1 MLSSIHPLGER
12 ARQQHWGLTV
22 GAYVTGSTLGGMVTG
37 LVAGTTGMAIAAIW
51 TPSSATLS
59 LVVAALAAGGL
70 SADLGK
76 ARLFTIHRQVN
87 EDWLDEY
94 RGWVYGIGFGFQLGL
109 GWMTIV
115 TSSLVYL
122 TFVFAALTASPAA
135 GALVGLTFGVTR
147 SLPVVFT
154 ARIRTPR
161 QLVTFHRRMASWFG
175 SARRIGATAQGLV
188 SVTAI
193 ITLLIVS

>member
-12 ARQQHWGLTV
+12 ARNQHWGLTV
-22 GAYVTGSTLGGMVTG
+22 AAYVSGSTLGGMVTG
-37 LVAGTTGMAIAAIW
+37 LSAGTIGMSIAAIW
-51 TPSSATLS
+51 RPPVAILS
-59 LVVAALAAGGL
+59 LFVAALAAAGL
-70 SADLGK
+70 WADLGK
-76 ARLFTIHRQVN
+76 DRLFTVRRQVN

-109 GWMTIV
+109 GWVTII

-122 TFVFAALTASPAA
+122 TFMFAALTASPPA
-135 GALVGLTFGVTR
+135 GALVGLAFGFTR
-147 SLPVVFT
+147 SLPVVLT

-175 SARRIGATAQGLV
+175 SARRMAATAQGLV

-193 ITLLIVS
+193 IT